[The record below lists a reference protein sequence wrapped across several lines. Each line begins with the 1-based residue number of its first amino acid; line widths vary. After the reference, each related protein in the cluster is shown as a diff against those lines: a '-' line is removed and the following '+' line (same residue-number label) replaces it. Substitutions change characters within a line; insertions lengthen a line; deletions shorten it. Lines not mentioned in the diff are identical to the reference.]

1 MKIKHWL
8 LLAAVVF
15 VAVKYIEANPI
26 GYQVYTE
33 PGLLSVNESQAALN
47 YANAAKV
54 NQDVRRQ
61 NEFDDGTA
69 INAAA
74 RVITGKGITDAEQL
88 GTTVLAFLSA
98 CGLAPW
104 LVLFGLWALWRL
116 TRPVVVRHE

>member
-1 MKIKHWL
+1 MKIKYWL

-15 VAVKYIEANPI
+15 VTVKYNESNPI
-26 GYQVYTE
+26 GYQVYTQ
-33 PGLLSVNESQAALN
+33 PALQAVNESQAALN
-47 YANAAKV
+47 YANAAKF
-54 NQDVRRQ
+54 NQEVRRQ
-61 NEFDDGTA
+61 NEHDDGTA

-88 GTTVLAFLSA
+88 GTTVLALLSA

-116 TRPVVVRHE
+116 SRPAVVRHE

>member
-1 MKIKHWL
+1 MKIKYWL

-15 VAVKYIEANPI
+15 VTVKYIEANPI
-26 GYQVYTE
+26 GYQVYTQ
-33 PGLLSVNESQAALN
+33 PALQAVNESQAALN
-47 YANAAKV
+47 YANAAKF
-54 NQDVRRQ
+54 NQEVRRQ
-61 NEFDDGTA
+61 NEHDDGTA

-88 GTTVLAFLSA
+88 GTTVLALLSA

-116 TRPVVVRHE
+116 SRPAVVRHE

>member
-26 GYQVYTE
+26 GYQVYTQ
-33 PGLLSVNESQAALN
+33 PALQAVNESQAALN

-54 NQDVRRQ
+54 NQEVRRQ

-104 LVLFGLWALWRL
+104 LVLFGLGALWRL
-116 TRPVVVRHE
+116 SRPAVVRHE

>member
-1 MKIKHWL
+1 MKIKYWL

-15 VAVKYIEANPI
+15 VTVKYIEANPI
-26 GYQVYTE
+26 GYQVYTQ
-33 PGLLSVNESQAALN
+33 PALQAVNESQAELN
-47 YANAAKV
+47 YANAAKF
-54 NQDVRRQ
+54 NQEVRRQ
-61 NEFDDGTA
+61 NEHDDGTA

-88 GTTVLAFLSA
+88 GTTVLALLSA

-116 TRPVVVRHE
+116 SRPAVVRHE